1 MTSLCR
7 VIEQMNCEDATVLE
21 NYENSKAL
29 AAIRAG
35 SNLRSDFW
43 DDFIKV
49 CNQSQS
55 LSELL
60 GVRRE
65 VIARW
70 PAAVREALAKV
81 EKQDSVQALDKKASL
96 ITTGY

>member
-7 VIEQMNCEDATVLE
+7 VIEQMNCEEATVLE
-21 NYENSKAL
+21 NYDNSKAL
-29 AAIRAG
+29 VAVRAG
-35 SNLRSDFW
+35 SNLRADFW

-70 PAAVREALAKV
+70 PAAIREALAKID
-81 EKQDSVQALDKKASL
+81 KQDSAEALTKKASL

>member
-7 VIEQMNCEDATVLE
+7 VIEVMNEDELVLE
-21 NYENSKAL
+21 EVSPKAT
-29 AAIRAG
+29 AAVRAG
-35 SNLRSDFW
+35 LNLRPDFW
-43 DDFIKV
+43 DDFLKV
-49 CNQSQS
+49 CNQSQA

-70 PAAVREALAKV
+70 PSAVRAALAAVER
-81 EKQDSVQALDKKASL
+81 QDSADAATKKASL